1 MYLGCERE
9 RPETTRR
16 ATCVQAIS
24 RYIERIGDHATNAA
38 ERLLF
43 ILTAEDI
50 RHVSRMR
57 RGDFS

>member
-9 RPETTRR
+9 RPENTRR
-16 ATCVQAIS
+16 ATRVQAIPMF
-24 RYIERIGDHATNAA
+24 IERLGDHATNAA

>member
-1 MYLGCERE
+1 MYLGCPRE
-9 RPETTRR
+9 CPEDTPR
-16 ATCVQAIS
+16 ATRVQAIS
-24 RYIERIGDHATNAA
+24 RYIERIGDQATNAA
-38 ERLLF
+38 KRVLF

>member
-1 MYLGCERE
+1 MYLGCQRE
-9 RPETTRR
+9 GPENTRR
-16 ATCVQAIS
+16 ATRIRAIS
-24 RYIERIGDHATNAA
+24 RYIERIGDHATKAA
-38 ERLLF
+38 ERVLF